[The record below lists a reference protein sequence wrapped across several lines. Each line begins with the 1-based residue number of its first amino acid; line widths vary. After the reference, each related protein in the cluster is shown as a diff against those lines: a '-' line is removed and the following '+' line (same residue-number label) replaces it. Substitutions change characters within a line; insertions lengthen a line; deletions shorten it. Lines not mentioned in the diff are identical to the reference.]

1 MGASSRFS
9 TGLWVSG
16 VAAVSSHLN
25 FWLVLTTAH
34 FPKAVGTSRSLM
46 QGAPLGIAGCI
57 CCRLGDPEPVR
68 TRAVSVRAWTSTP
81 SYTKVSYMSL
91 VGPLNKQET
100 AEKGTIINVATLGRK
115 LKGSSD
121 L

>member
-25 FWLVLTTAH
+25 F
-34 FPKAVGTSRSLM
+34 PQAVGTARSLM
-46 QGAPLGIAGCI
+46 QGAPKGIAGCI
-57 CCRLGDPEPVR
+57 CYCLRDPEPVR
-68 TRAVSVRAWTSTP
+68 TRAVSVRAWTSTH
-81 SYTKVSYMSL
+81 SYTKVSYMSS
-91 VGPLNKQET
+91 VGLLDEQET
-100 AEKGTIINVATLGRK
+100 ANSRERGHNQRATLGRK